1 MVKPELVNED
11 VLRATSPS
19 GIIRKGQGIQIIY
32 GPSVSVI
39 KSNLED
45 YLEKAPDEEYV
56 PEAGGETGSAGGADR
71 KTPDVGNREDGSGA
85 EVKAGVQGG
94 TVKKRLFTPVSGE
107 AAPITE
113 ASDEAFAGKMM
124 GDGYIIRPEEGMV
137 YAPEDA
143 TVSFV
148 FPSKHAVGLM
158 SDDGVEYLIHV
169 GVDTVNL
176 NGEGFEA
183 FVKDGDRVKKGDKL
197 IGFDIE
203 YIREHAKSDECI
215 IVFTS
220 LKEGE
225 EIRLT
230 KPGKAEKM
238 DPAAEIV
245 SFN

>member
-1 MVKPELVNED
+1 M
-11 VLRATSPS
+11 A
-19 GIIRKGQGIQIIY
+19 
-32 GPSVSVI
+32 
-39 KSNLED
+39 
-45 YLEKAPDEEYV
+45 
-56 PEAGGETGSAGGADR
+56 
-71 KTPDVGNREDGSGA
+71 
-85 EVKAGVQGG
+85 
-94 TVKKRLFTPVSGE
+94 
-107 AAPITE
+107 
-113 ASDEAFAGKMM
+113 
-124 GDGYIIRPEEGMV
+124 

-143 TVSFV
+143 VVSFV

-158 SDDGVEYLIHV
+158 GSDGVEYLIHI

-183 FVKDGDRVKKGDKL
+183 FVKDGDQVKKGDKL

-230 KPGKAEKM
+230 KPGKVGKLGE
-238 DPAAEIV
+238 AAEIV

>member
-1 MVKPELVNED
+1 MKK
-11 VLRATSPS
+11 VLLSPV
-19 GIIRKGQGIQIIY
+19 R
-32 GPSVSVI
+32 
-39 KSNLED
+39 
-45 YLEKAPDEEYV
+45 
-56 PEAGGETGSAGGADR
+56 
-71 KTPDVGNREDGSGA
+71 
-85 EVKAGVQGG
+85 
-94 TVKKRLFTPVSGE
+94 GE

-113 ASDEAFAGKMM
+113 ASDGAFAGKMM
-124 GDGYIIRPEEGMV
+124 GDGYIVRPEEGIV

-143 TVSFV
+143 AVSFV

-158 SDDGVEYLIHV
+158 SADGVEYLIHI
-169 GVDTVNL
+169 GVDTVKL

-215 IVFTS
+215 IVFIS

-230 KPGKAEKM
+230 KPGKTEKL
-238 DPAAEIV
+238 DEAAEIV